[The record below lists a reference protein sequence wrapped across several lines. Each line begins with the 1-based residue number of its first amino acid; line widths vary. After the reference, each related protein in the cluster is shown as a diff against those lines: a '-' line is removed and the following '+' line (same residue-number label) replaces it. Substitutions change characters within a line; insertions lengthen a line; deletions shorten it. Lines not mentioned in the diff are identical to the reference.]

1 MADVQFDP
9 ASVVRVAS
17 EILSVKRVFGEP
29 FECDGVT
36 IIPVAKVMGGS
47 GGGGGQDAGPRYP
60 RDGNDDADG
69 WTGRGGSSGASA
81 TDSGDAEVCA
91 LWQTPATGSGGG
103 SGLGV
108 HVRPIGVYLVDSH
121 GVHWHPALDVNRVIL
136 GGQVLAALVV
146 LAVARVLRGRR

>member
-1 MADVQFDP
+1 MADVPFDP

-29 FECDGVT
+29 FACDGVT

-47 GGGGGQDAGPRYP
+47 GGG
-60 RDGNDDADG
+60 
-69 WTGRGGSSGASA
+69 
-81 TDSGDAEVCA
+81 
-91 LWQTPATGSGGG
+91 

-108 HVRPIGVYLVDSH
+108 HVRPIGVYVVDSH

-136 GGQVLAALVV
+136 GGQVLAALVI